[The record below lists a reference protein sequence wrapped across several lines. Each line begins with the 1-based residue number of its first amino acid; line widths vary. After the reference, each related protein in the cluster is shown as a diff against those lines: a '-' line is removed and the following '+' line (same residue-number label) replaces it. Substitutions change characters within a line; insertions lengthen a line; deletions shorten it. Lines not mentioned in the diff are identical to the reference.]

1 MKVLV
6 TGASGFLGSWIVQ
19 RLTEQGHAVR
29 ALVRK
34 SSDTAFVQ
42 TMPNVQL
49 AYGALADAAA
59 VAEACDGVDA
69 IIHAAGLVKARNAD
83 EFERTN
89 VEGTRNVVEAAKQ
102 RTSGLKRLVF
112 VSSLEVSGPSED
124 GRPVPR
130 DQSRPITAYGRSKRQ
145 AEGVVLD
152 AKDRLPVT
160 ILRPAAIYGPR
171 DKEILEAFRAVNRGL
186 LATIAGGTSLGC
198 FVYAP
203 DCAEVCIRAIA
214 APSPSGRV
222 YFVDDGAGAVD
233 QKTMLG
239 DMARAL
245 GKRHLLRASLPKAAF
260 HLVARGVQAYGRL
273 ADKPVMLTPEK
284 ANMLLQHW
292 VCSSEET
299 RADLGW
305 EPKVT
310 WREGVALTARWYQD
324 NGWL

>member
-6 TGASGFLGSWIVQ
+6 TGASGFLGSWVVQ
-19 RLTEQGHAVR
+19 RLTEQGHSVR

-34 SSDTAFVQ
+34 SSDTAFVE
-42 TMPNVQL
+42 TLSNVEL
-49 AYGALADAAA
+49 AYGALADAGA
-59 VAEACDGVDA
+59 VGEACDGVDA
-69 IIHAAGLVKARNAD
+69 IVHAAALVKARNAE

-89 VEGTRNVVEAAKQ
+89 VDGTRNVVEAAAT

-112 VSSLEVSGPSED
+112 VSSLEASGPSDD
-124 GRPVPR
+124 GRPVPL
-130 DQSRPITAYGRSKRQ
+130 DQSRPITAYGRSKQR
-145 AEGVVLD
+145 AERIVLD
-152 AKDRLPVT
+152 AKARIPVT

-171 DKEILEAFRAVNRGL
+171 DREILEAFRAVSHGV

-203 DCAEVCIRAIA
+203 DCAEACIRAIV

-245 GKRHLLRASLPKAAF
+245 GKRHLLRTSLPKVAL

-292 VCSSEET
+292 VCSSEQT
-299 RADLGW
+299 RAELGW
-305 EPKVT
+305 EPSVP
-310 WREGVALTARWYQD
+310 WREGVALTARWYKD